1 MNGRYADEKG
11 QPLSFIDRFSFM
23 EAMPCLAYRD
33 YSFSFLCWRILPPV
47 MNVLQKQMFICLVPF
62 LSLHC
67 PQHTHCSPSSAH
79 RLVEALFSYQGL
91 HPLHTHFFSQQ
102 CPHNSKHSLRP
113 CVVHFFSSFA
123 IFATLSTLYAV
134 ASLAALLQVSAL
146 HSLQFPLLLPLFIS
160 EKHGLLSAAYCIYK
174 MKAVVWSLS
183 CPMEFTLHN
192 NAKNTL

>member
-23 EAMPCLAYRD
+23 EAMPCLVYRD

-113 CVVHFFSSFA
+113 CVVHFFFQFRYFCNSVYIVCCSFSGSSPTSVRTAFSAVPVTIA
-123 IFATLSTLYAV
+123 IVY
-134 ASLAALLQVSAL
+134 
-146 HSLQFPLLLPLFIS
+146 
-160 EKHGLLSAAYCIYK
+160 
-174 MKAVVWSLS
+174 
-183 CPMEFTLHN
+183 
-192 NAKNTL
+192 